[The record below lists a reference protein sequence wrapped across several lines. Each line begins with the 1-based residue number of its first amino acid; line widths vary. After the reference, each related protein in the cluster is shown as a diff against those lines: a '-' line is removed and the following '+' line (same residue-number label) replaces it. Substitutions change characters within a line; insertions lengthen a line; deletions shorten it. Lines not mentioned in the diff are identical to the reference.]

1 MAALNF
7 PPDPNDGASFTAS
20 NNITYVYTTNK
31 WTSVGAIVDNDP
43 DAGFKVDVGDTAPL
57 NPAIGNLWYNTNR
70 GVMYVWYQDQDQ
82 SGTEGQWT
90 DVRPPS

>member
-7 PPDPNDGASFTAS
+7 PPNPNDGESFTAS

-31 WTSVGAIVDNDP
+31 WTSIGAIVDNDP
-43 DAGFKVDVGDTAPL
+43 DAGFRVTVGNSAPL

-70 GVMYVWYQDQDQ
+70 GVMYVWYQDEDQD
-82 SGTEGQWT
+82 GTEGQWT